1 MHPSGGAAWLVW
13 LETTRVAAAMREWLW
28 LYPAVEIVHIL
39 GFVLLVGA
47 AFLFDLR
54 LLGLAR
60 HLPVSGMAGHLLRWA
75 RRSLLLV
82 VPSGLLMFVAHAT
95 EMAENPAFQLK
106 LAFLATA
113 GLNAGLFHRVPFRSV
128 GDWDTEVHA
137 PALARGAAVVSLVS
151 WTGVIAC
158 GRLLAYL

>member
-1 MHPSGGAAWLVW
+1 MHLPSGPAWLVW
-13 LETTRVAAAMREWLW
+13 LETTRAAAAMREWLW

-82 VPSGLLMFVAHAT
+82 VPSVLLMFAAHAT
-95 EMAENPAFQLK
+95 EMADNPAFQLK
-106 LAFLATA
+106 LVFLAA
-113 GLNAGLFHRVPFRSV
+113 AALNAGLFHRVPFRSV

>member
-82 VPSGLLMFVAHAT
+82 VPSGLLMFAAHAT
-95 EMAENPAFQLK
+95 EMADNPAFQLK
-106 LAFLATA
+106 LLFLATA

-128 GDWDTEVHA
+128 GDWDTEVRS
-137 PALARGAAVVSLVS
+137 PILARGAAVVSLVS
-151 WTGVIAC
+151 WTGAIAC
-158 GRLLAYL
+158 GQLLAYL

>member
-13 LETTRVAAAMREWLW
+13 LETTRVAVAMREWLW

-47 AFLFDLR
+47 ALLFDLR

-82 VPSGLLMFVAHAT
+82 VPSGLLMFAAHAT
-95 EMAENPAFQLK
+95 EMADNPAFQLK
-106 LAFLATA
+106 LLFLATA

-128 GDWDTEVHA
+128 GDWDTEVRS
-137 PALARGAAVVSLVS
+137 PILARGAAVVSLVS
-151 WTGVIAC
+151 WTGAIAC

>member
-1 MHPSGGAAWLVW
+1 MHPPSGPAWLVW

-54 LLGLAR
+54 LLGLSR
-60 HLPVSGMAGHLLRWA
+60 QLPVSGMAVHLLRWA
-75 RRSLLLV
+75 RLSLVLV
-82 VPSGLLMFVAHAT
+82 VPSGLLMFAAHAT
-95 EMAENPAFQLK
+95 EMADNPAFQLK
-106 LAFLATA
+106 LVFIGAA
-113 GLNAGLFHRVPFRSV
+113 GLNAAIFHRIPFRSV
-128 GDWDTEVHA
+128 GDWDTEMA
-137 PALARGAAVVSLVS
+137 SPFLARGAAVVSLVS
-151 WTGVIAC
+151 WTGAITC